1 MPAVDHAPAEFRSS
15 TPNAAGTG
23 YPTLRLVDRS
33 VMDRQAMFRRRR
45 ILAVAL
51 LGCALLGARTIGTGL
66 LGDLTDSGSS
76 IVPDGPVLA
85 TGSVLVVEAGQT
97 YWSIAESLRPTG
109 DIRATVDALVAS
121 NGGRPLQVGDR
132 LVVAV
137 GDRRGD

>member
-1 MPAVDHAPAEFRSS
+1 MPAVDHAPAEFRRSMR
-15 TPNAAGTG
+15 NAAATG

-33 VMDRQAMFRRRR
+33 VIDRQAMFRRRR

-51 LGCALLGARTIGTGL
+51 LGCALLGFALLGTGL
-66 LGDLTDSGSS
+66 LGDFTDSGSS
-76 IVPDGPVLA
+76 IVPDGPVPA
-85 TGSVLVVEAGQT
+85 TGSVLIVEAGQT

-109 DIRATVDALVAS
+109 DIRTTVDALVAG

-137 GDRRGD
+137 GDRRGE

>member
-1 MPAVDHAPAEFRSS
+1 MPAVDHAPVELRRSM
-15 TPNAAGTG
+15 PNAAATG

-33 VMDRQAMFRRRR
+33 VMDRRAMFRRRR

-51 LGCALLGARTIGTGL
+51 LGCALLGARTIGTGVV
-66 LGDLTDSGSS
+66 GALTGSASS
-76 IVPDGPVLA
+76 IVPDEPVPA
-85 TGSVLVVEAGQT
+85 TGSVVTVEAGQT